1 MARLV
6 LIYDT
11 YEPTVNVLMK
21 KEMFNVSSKKFVL
34 FEPFDLANDNEL
46 DISQELRVNEDR
58 STQSAKLFEIKTDEK
73 PIPFFKNTKPPFEGI
88 ATACVKKLSQI
99 YKLHFDYIFI
109 RRAEKIEGLFPFI
122 DRMLDSGKTVVV
134 CGVIS
139 YKLKENKALFSL
151 IPYASKVCIKRTNCT
166 FCNVKSTYIF
176 KENETSIIPLCRECL
191 KHRRPLNNMSIL
203 DFVSKKSEVNSCEEK
218 KVKKSKSNIKE

>member
-1 MARLV
+1 MARLE

-11 YEPTVNVLMK
+11 YEPTVDMLMK
-21 KEMFNVSSKKFVL
+21 KEMFKVSSKKFVL

-46 DISQELRVNEDR
+46 DGSQELRINEDR
-58 STQSAKLFEIKTDEK
+58 SIQSAKLFEIKTDEK
-73 PIPFFKNTKPPFEGI
+73 PIPFFKNIKPPFEGI
-88 ATACVKKLSQI
+88 PTACVKKLSQI

-109 RRAEKIEGLFPFI
+109 RRAEKIEGLFTFI

-151 IPYASKVCIKRTNCT
+151 IPYASKVSIKRTSCT
-166 FCNVKSTYIF
+166 FCNAKSTYIF
-176 KENETSIIPLCRECL
+176 KENETSTIPLCRDCF
-191 KHRRPLNNMSIL
+191 KQRHPLNNMSIL
-203 DFVSKKSEVNSCEEK
+203 DFVSKKPEINSCDEK
-218 KVKKSKSNIKE
+218 KVEKSQSKIKE